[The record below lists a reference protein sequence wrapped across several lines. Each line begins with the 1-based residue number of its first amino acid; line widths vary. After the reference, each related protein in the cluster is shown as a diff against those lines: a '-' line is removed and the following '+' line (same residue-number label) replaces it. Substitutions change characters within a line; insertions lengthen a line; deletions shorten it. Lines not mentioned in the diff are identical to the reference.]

1 MPLVPAVGQLGAEAT
16 KCRRRCQARANLQ
29 LSAVTYAKGFQ
40 HAERADLRQGELI

>member
-29 LSAVTYAKGFQ
+29 LFAVTYAKGF
-40 HAERADLRQGELI
+40 HLAERAGMRPGELI